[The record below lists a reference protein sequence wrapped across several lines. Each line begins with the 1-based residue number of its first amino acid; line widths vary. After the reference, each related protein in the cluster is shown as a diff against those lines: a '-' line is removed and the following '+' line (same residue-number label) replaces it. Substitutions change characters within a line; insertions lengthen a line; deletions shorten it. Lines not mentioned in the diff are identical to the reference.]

1 MVSSTRSGTV
11 DSVHSGSLA
20 MIRRI
25 DRRSAARL
33 FVGKLEGERSRS
45 ICLADCLSS
54 IGLGDL
60 TGDCSLEP
68 DDDADKPCSCFLVA
82 PDCIDNML
90 TDVRC
95 QQQQTLVQCKT
106 CKEQTFEHS

>member
-20 MIRRI
+20 MMRRI

-33 FVGKLEGERSRS
+33 FVAKLDGERS
-45 ICLADCLSS
+45 LADCLSS

-82 PDCIDNML
+82 PDCIDNIL
-90 TDVRC
+90 PDVRC
-95 QQQQTLVQCKT
+95 
-106 CKEQTFEHS
+106 